1 MENEEIK
8 NQTVNTETLKKELE
22 SFIVDAKKEKEKIEN
37 LAINISTKSEEIDLY
52 YISFK
57 DLKAKLADSNTGMQ
71 ALLDQS
77 TNLKNQVDQ
86 VNKNAHTELNQIT
99 EKINSINIKIQDME
113 TYHGTFIELRNKLSN
128 GQTGLQAL
136 LDQATTLKNSINQVG
151 TDSITALEKINT
163 QVISITEKV
172 QEIETYY
179 TTNFL
184 PLKTKVDDPKIG
196 IQATLNIATDLKNEI
211 VKTKTST
218 DQRFLEIQTL
228 AEKSGELKQNAEV
241 SVKEIEGIKAQSIE
255 FKDSIGE
262 TLDLVTAS
270 SLTDSFVKRRDT
282 IAKNTKFWKWATLVS
297 VIILGGSVLYIY
309 YLQSRATDGFKDFQ
323 SWYRYLF
330 TSPLIYLVYLC
341 SHNYNMERDYE
352 ERYAFK
358 TVLSTSLQAY
368 IKLLSDKFSD
378 KKEEL
383 LKFTLASI
391 ERIYKEPYEEKDETQ
406 EVYGGIKNI
415 FNFGAKNHISK
426 LKTVQESKEESKT
439 VSKEI

>member
-1 MENEEIK
+1 MK
-8 NQTVNTETLKKELE
+8 NQTVDTETLKKELE
-22 SFIVDAKKEKEKIEN
+22 SFIADAKKEKEKIEN

-52 YISFK
+52 YTGFK

-86 VNKNAHTELNQIT
+86 VNTNAQTELNQIT

-113 TYHGTFIELRNKLSN
+113 TYHGTFIDLRNKLSN

-151 TDSITALEKINT
+151 TDSSTALEKINT

-309 YLQSRATDGFKDFQ
+309 YLQSKATDGFKDFQ

-426 LKTVQESKEESKT
+426 LKTVQESKEESKV

>member
-1 MENEEIK
+1 MK
-8 NQTVNTETLKKELE
+8 NQTVDTETLKKELE
-22 SFIVDAKKEKEKIEN
+22 SFIADAKKEKEKIEN

-52 YISFK
+52 YTGFK

-86 VNKNAHTELNQIT
+86 VNTNAQTELNQIT

-113 TYHGTFIELRNKLSN
+113 TYHGTFIDLRNKLSN

-151 TDSITALEKINT
+151 TDSSTALEKINT

-196 IQATLNIATDLKNEI
+196 IQATLNIAIDLKNEI

-309 YLQSRATDGFKDFQ
+309 YLQSKATDGFKDFQ

-426 LKTVQESKEESKT
+426 LKTVQESKEESKV